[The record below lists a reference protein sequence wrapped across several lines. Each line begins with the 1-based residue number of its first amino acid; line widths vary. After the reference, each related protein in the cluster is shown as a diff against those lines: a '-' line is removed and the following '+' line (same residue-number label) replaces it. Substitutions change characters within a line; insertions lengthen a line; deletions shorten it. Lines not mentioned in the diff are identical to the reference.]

1 MANDAAAATT
11 GAAAFTGDVQVAMY

>member
-1 MANDAAAATT
+1 MANDAAAANT